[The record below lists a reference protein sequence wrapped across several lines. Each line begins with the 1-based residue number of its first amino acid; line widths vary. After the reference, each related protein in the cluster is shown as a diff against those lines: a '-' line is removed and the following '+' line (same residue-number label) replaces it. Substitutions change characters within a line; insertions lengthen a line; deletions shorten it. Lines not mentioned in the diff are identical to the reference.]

1 MTVPPPMVEA
11 VLERLGFDDRPAAD
25 PTGLAD
31 LYEAWGQRV
40 PWDCA
45 RKRIYFEGSC
55 ATGPLPGSTA
65 EDFFEHWLRHGV
77 GGTCWSGSI
86 ALHGLLEA
94 LGFDVRFGSGQVQRT
109 EVEPLAPIPNHGT
122 TIVRFDGHDVIVDS
136 SFLTRVPTPLTDQ
149 RTMEFLP
156 FHDAGGRFWRI
167 VLDDVPRELVDTWH
181 EATRGTSPFNRF
193 LNARRNDG
201 DEVVGWSFGHG
212 VRLLPDGEVVHD
224 DGGRK
229 PWLVDV
235 LGFSEE
241 LVDRIPEDEVA

>member
-1 MTVPPPMVEA
+1 MLQPPMVEA
-11 VLERLGFDDRPAAD
+11 VLDRLGFDDRPAVD
-25 PTGLAD
+25 RQGLAD

-45 RKRIYFEGSC
+45 RKRIYFGSSC
-55 ATGPLPGSTA
+55 SGPLPGATA
-65 EDFFEHWLRHGV
+65 DDFFEQWLAHGV

-86 ALHGLLEA
+86 AWHDLLRS
-94 LGFDVRFGSGQVQRT
+94 LGFAARFGAGQVQLT
-109 EVEPLAPIPNHGT
+109 IDEQLWPIPNHGT
-122 TIVRFDGHDVIVDS
+122 TIVHFDGEDVIVDS
-136 SFLTRVPTPLTDQ
+136 SFLTRVPLPLTDE
-149 RTMEFLP
+149 RTFAFAP
-156 FHDAGGRFWRI
+156 FHDAGGKYWRV

-181 EATRGTSPFNRF
+181 EATRATSPFNRF

-212 VRLLPDGEVVHD
+212 VRLLADGAVVHD

-241 LVDRIPEDEVA
+241 LVDRIPEDEVR

>member
-1 MTVPPPMVEA
+1 MLPPPMVER
-11 VLERLGFDDRPAAD
+11 VLERLGFDERPGPEEAS
-25 PTGLAD
+25 LAD

-45 RKRIYFEGSC
+45 RKRIYFGSC
-55 ATGPLPGSTA
+55 AAGPLPGATA
-65 EDFFEHWLRHGV
+65 EDFFAQWLTHGT

-86 ALHGLLEA
+86 ALHALLTS
-94 LGFDVRFGSGQVQRT
+94 LGFAARFGSGQVQVGRDD
-109 EVEPLAPIPNHGT
+109 PLEPIPNHGT
-122 TIVRFDGHDVIVDS
+122 VVVRFDDHDVIVDS
-136 SFLTRVPTPLTDQ
+136 SFLTRTPLPLTDE
-149 RTMEFLP
+149 RTFPFLP
-156 FHDAGGRFWRI
+156 FHDFGGKYWRV

-181 EATRGTSPFNRF
+181 EATRKTSPFNRF

-212 VRLLPDGEVVHD
+212 VRLLADGAVVHD

-241 LVDRIPEDEVA
+241 IVDRIPEDEVH